1 MKTRLIEKF
10 LLGAALGFSF
20 VAASISSLI
29 KSPIKTDAGVVSSA
43 SGQSAPDIGTYLT
56 AGKLVYINIANSGDD
71 WNNKKYAFRFVDDS
85 GTTTN
90 SAFSSFAVHANDG
103 TSFYCAAVPA
113 DEAHPTAKWASISV
127 VCYATTATSPSGD
140 YDTTT
145 TIAGGS
151 KTLAY
156 ITPQTTG
163 NNEFHLTAGS
173 VASGTNVAKVITSG
187 FIFRTWASLNEGFDL
202 CSVWSQNFVD
212 ETDVS
217 CALLGQSGFATSLN
231 YYWNNNATS
240 YSSLTTGAK
249 SVFTG
254 TTSAADKYTNIN
266 AALARYKRL
275 YYLYHNKSGY
285 TINNFASLTG
295 LTSLNGAN
303 EAVPLVENSEGEAA
317 LIISGTIALLSAG
330 AFVLLKKKRKV
341 A

>member
-56 AGKLVYINIANSGDD
+56 AGKLVYLNINASGDA
-71 WNNKKYAFRFVDDS
+71 WNDKKYAFRFVDDS

-103 TSFYCAAVPA
+103 SRFYCAAVPA

-127 VCYATTATSPSGD
+127 VCYTTTATSPSGD

-145 TIAGGS
+145 TIANGS

-163 NNEFHLTAGS
+163 NNEFDLTSGS
-173 VASGTNVAKVITSG
+173 VASGTSVAKVITSG
-187 FIFRTWASLNEGFDL
+187 FTFRTWASSSEGFDL
-202 CSVWSQNFVD
+202 CSIWSQNFVD

-240 YSSLTTGAK
+240 YNSLSTSAK
-249 SVFTG
+249 TVFKG
-254 TTSAADKYTNIN
+254 TTTSDAKYTNIN
-266 AALARYKRL
+266 AALARYKRI
-275 YYLYHNKSGY
+275 YYLYHNKSGF
-285 TINNFASLTG
+285 TVDNFASLTG

-303 EAVPLVENSEGEAA
+303 EAIPLVENSENEAA
-317 LIISGTIALLSAG
+317 LVISGTVSLLAAG
-330 AFVLLKKKRKV
+330 AFVLLKKKRKT